1 MKRLVIVF
9 SLLAAL
15 AAAAQDRSADLD
27 RAHEEVVAASGALR
41 EAEAKRE
48 RGVEPLPGERIGTA
62 RGRSRFR
69 DEYLDRQKALDAE
82 VEAAR
87 ARLRQALERRNALR

>member
-15 AAAAQDRSADLD
+15 AAAAQDRSAELD
-27 RAHEEVVAASGALR
+27 RAHEEVIAAFNALK
-41 EAEAKRE
+41 EAEAKRQ
-48 RGVEPLPGERIGTA
+48 RGVEPLPGERIGTV

-69 DEYLDRQKALDAE
+69 DEYVDRRNSLDAE
-82 VEAAR
+82 VESAR
-87 ARLRQALERRNALR
+87 ARLDRALARRNALR